1 MTSKILVIVLLLT
14 MLGGSCR
21 PIAAQRAEAP
31 CLSNC
36 IPSRPPSGIA
46 PSGPV
51 VRPPRPTLSVAD
63 WAAIFRAWL
72 AGIVRPAADLLAP

>member
-1 MTSKILVIVLLLT
+1 MTSKILALILLLT
-14 MLGGSCR
+14 ISSV
-21 PIAAQRAEAP
+21 PIAAQRGEAP
-31 CLSNC
+31 CWSNC
-36 IPSRPPSGIA
+36 TSSQRPPSGIA